1 MQFIQGTN
9 RHQTY
14 FSRLNDQVGTD
25 NPVRLMDAFV
35 DKLDLQKL
43 GFINTIH
50 KSEGRPPYAPGVLL
64 KLYLYGYLNKIR
76 SSRKL
81 EKECSRNIE
90 LQWLLQNL
98 QPNYHTIA
106 DFRKLHVV
114 ALQSMFRLYVHFLDE
129 AGLLGKT
136 TIAVDGSKF
145 KAVNSKKNN
154 YNQKKIDKH
163 QQFIKDKAE
172 KYLQE
177 LDELDK
183 QEQASNK
190 EELQAKRE
198 KIQQGLEKLKERT
211 IKYDSL
217 QQQLNNTTDKQI
229 SSTDPDSRS
238 IIIVKN
244 IVEVAYNVQN
254 VVGDKH
260 NLIVQTQATNTN
272 DGKALHKAAM
282 QAKQNLQL
290 QKEDALMAL
299 ADKGYHTGAE
309 LKACQQDKII
319 THVAY
324 KEQPGVKHI
333 ANEFLAESFCYD
345 KQADTYT
352 CPAGAVLTSLGTWH
366 NKKGEAGETSYRFK
380 TYRTD
385 ACKNCPLKNQCTK
398 LPKRIIQR
406 SEYQDAVDI
415 NDNNIKQNP
424 QYYKRRQAIVEH
436 PFGTIKRH
444 WGYTH
449 TLLKGMQKVN
459 GEMNLIMFCYNF
471 LRTKNI
477 LGFDKM
483 LEAIKNWQPNYSKIV
498 CALKNGLIKMIYSQN
513 KPSHFLNNSPIV
525 FLRLLR
531 STALSLT
538 LNCTDCFLWE
548 RAFFHSLTSRACRST
563 GISTVS
569 ARNR

>member
-1 MQFIQGTN
+1 MQFIQGQQRN
-9 RHQTY
+9 QTY
-14 FSRLNDQVGTD
+14 FSTLEDQVAAD
-25 NPVRLMDAFV
+25 NPVRLMDAFI
-35 DKLDLQKL
+35 DKLHLQQL
-43 GFINTIH
+43 GFQKTVHN
-50 KSEGRPPYAPGVLL
+50 SEGRPPYSPQVLL
-64 KLYLYGYLNKIR
+64 KLYLYGYLNKVR

-81 EKECSRNIE
+81 ERECSRNIE

-98 QPNYHTIA
+98 APNYHTIA
-106 DFRKLHVV
+106 DFRKLH
-114 ALQSMFRLYVHFLDE
+114 AQPLQSMFRLYVQFLDE

-154 YNQKKIDKH
+154 YSQKKIDKY

-183 QEQASNK
+183 QEQATNK
-190 EELQAKRE
+190 DELQIKKE
-198 KIQQGLEKLKERT
+198 KIKLGLEKLKERS

-217 QQQLNNTTDKQI
+217 QQQLNNTDDKQI
-229 SSTDPDSRS
+229 STTDADSRS
-238 IIIVKN
+238 ILITKS

-254 VVGDKH
+254 VVDDKY

-272 DGKALHKAAM
+272 DGKALYKAAT

-290 QKEDALMAL
+290 QKEDTIMLL

-309 LKACQQDKII
+309 LQQCQNDNMI

-324 KEQPGVKHI
+324 KEQPSVKHI
-333 ANEFLAESFCYD
+333 ATEFLSENFDYNKTTESYI
-345 KQADTYT
+345 
-352 CPAGAVLTSLGTWH
+352 CPAGATLTSLGTWH
-366 NKKGEAGETSYRFK
+366 NKKGEANETSYRFK
-380 TYRTD
+380 TYRTN
-385 ACKNCPLKNQCTK
+385 ACKGCALKNQCTK
-398 LPKRIIQR
+398 LPKRIIHR

-424 QYYKRRQAIVEH
+424 HYYKRRQAIVEH

-444 WGYTH
+444 FGFTH
-449 TLLKGMQKVN
+449 TLLKGLQKVN

-483 LEAIKNWQPNYSKIV
+483 LETIKNWQPDYTKVV
-498 CALKNGLIKMIYSQN
+498 CTLKNGFIKMICSQN
-513 KPSHFLNNSPIV
+513 KPSFFLNSYPLS
-525 FLRLLR
+525 FLK
-531 STALSLT
+531 A
-538 LNCTDCFLWE
+538 
-548 RAFFHSLTSRACRST
+548 
-563 GISTVS
+563 V
-569 ARNR
+569 

>member
-1 MQFIQGTN
+1 MQFISGQP
-9 RHQTY
+9 RQQTY
-14 FSRLNDQVGTD
+14 FATLEDQVSAN
-25 NPVRLMDAFV
+25 NPVRLIDAFI

-43 GFINTIH
+43 GFSKTVH
-50 KSEGRPPYAPGVLL
+50 SSEGRPPYAPQVLL

-81 EKECSRNIE
+81 ERECSRNIE
-90 LQWLLQNL
+90 LQWLLQSL

-106 DFRKLHVV
+106 DFRKLH
-114 ALQSMFRLYVHFLDE
+114 AWPLQSMFKLYVQFLSD

-136 TIAVDGSKF
+136 TIAIDGSKF

-163 QQFIKDKAE
+163 RGFIEDKTA

-183 QEQASNK
+183 QEQTGGK
-190 EELQAKRE
+190 EELQIKKE
-198 KIQQGLEKLKERT
+198 KIAEGLTRLKERT
-211 IKYDSL
+211 IKYDTL
-217 QQQLNNTTDKQI
+217 QEQLNKTDDKQI
-229 SSTDPDSRS
+229 SCTDADSRS

-244 IVEVAYNVQN
+244 IVEVAYNIQN
-254 VVGDKH
+254 AVDDKH
-260 NLIVQTQATNTN
+260 NLIVHTQATNTN
-272 DGKALHKAAM
+272 DGKALHQAAT

-290 QKEDALMAL
+290 QKEDQLMVL

-309 LKACQQDKII
+309 LQQCQQENMI

-324 KEQPGVKHI
+324 KEQPSVKHI
-333 ANEFLAESFCYD
+333 AHEFLSENFDYD
-345 KQADTYT
+345 KATDSYT

-366 NKKGEAGETSYRFK
+366 NKKGEANETSYRFK
-380 TYRTD
+380 TYRTH
-385 ACKNCPLKNQCTK
+385 ACKSCPLKNQCTK
-398 LPKRIIQR
+398 LPKRIIHR

-415 NDNNIKQNP
+415 NDSNIKKNP
-424 QYYKRRQAIVEH
+424 HYYKRRQAIVEH

-444 WGYTH
+444 FGFTH
-449 TLLKGMQKVN
+449 TLLKGLQKVN

-483 LEAIKNWQPNYSKIV
+483 LETIKNWQPDYTKVV
-498 CALKNGLIKMIYSQN
+498 CALKNAFIKHIYNQN
-513 KPSHFLNNSPIV
+513 AASCFFNS
-525 FLRLLR
+525 
-531 STALSLT
+531 
-538 LNCTDCFLWE
+538 
-548 RAFFHSLTSRACRST
+548 SRFIIMKA
-563 GISTVS
+563 
-569 ARNR
+569 A

>member
-1 MQFIQGTN
+1 MQFITGQS
-9 RHQTY
+9 RQQTY
-14 FSRLNDQVGTD
+14 FATLEDQVSAD
-25 NPVRLMDAFV
+25 NPVRLMDAFI

-43 GFINTIH
+43 GFQKTIH
-50 KSEGRPPYAPGVLL
+50 NSEGRPPYAPGILL
-64 KLYLYGYLNKIR
+64 KLYLYGYLNKVR

-81 EKECSRNIE
+81 ERECSRNIE

-98 QPNYHTIA
+98 VPNYHTIA
-106 DFRKLHVV
+106 DFRKLH
-114 ALQSMFRLYVHFLDE
+114 AQPLQSMFRLYVQFLGD

-136 TIAVDGSKF
+136 SIAVDGSKF

-163 QQFIKDKAE
+163 QQFITDKTA

-183 QEQASNK
+183 QEQTYDK
-190 EELQAKRE
+190 DELQIKKE
-198 KIQQGLEKLKERT
+198 KITQGLAKLKERT

-217 QQQLNNTTDKQI
+217 QQQLNNTDDKQI
-229 SSTDPDSRS
+229 STTDPDSRS
-238 IIIVKN
+238 ILITKS

-254 VVGDKH
+254 VVDDKH

-272 DGKALHKAAM
+272 DGKALHKAAT

-290 QKEDALMAL
+290 QKEEAIMVL

-309 LKACQQDKII
+309 LQQCQDDNMI

-333 ANEFLAESFCYD
+333 ATEFLSESFDYD
-345 KQADTYT
+345 KATDSYT
-352 CPAGAVLTSLGTWH
+352 CPAGATLTSLGTWH

-380 TYRTD
+380 TYRTN
-385 ACKNCPLKNQCTK
+385 ACKSCPLKNQCTK

-415 NDNNIKQNP
+415 NDNNIKKNP
-424 QYYKRRQAIVEH
+424 HYYKRRQAIVEH

-444 WGYTH
+444 FGFTH
-449 TLLKGMQKVN
+449 TLLKGLQKVN

-483 LEAIKNWQPNYSKIV
+483 LETIKNWQPDYSKII
-498 CALKNGLIKMIYSQN
+498 CALKNGFIKMIYSQN
-513 KPSHFLNNSPIV
+513 KPSLFLNSYPIL
-525 FLRLLR
+525 FLKA
-531 STALSLT
+531 T
-538 LNCTDCFLWE
+538 
-548 RAFFHSLTSRACRST
+548 
-563 GISTVS
+563 
-569 ARNR
+569 